1 MNAYANLDAAIGR
14 QAGVA
19 FDHAVLHLDRAAR
32 SVDHAAELDENAIP
46 SALNDAVAMD
56 RDRRVDQVAQQCAEP
71 GQIALLLR
79 TGEARIAR
87 DISREN
93 CHELT
98 LAMLRC
104 HAEGHALIAAGLIAF
119 RHAGFAWTVKT
130 YLQCYRFPDI
140 FPETCARNLPKMRSA
155 QKRSLSAYRRRLK
168 RQGMIRVEVQV
179 RKDDAALLRG
189 IAKALADP
197 TREAETRA
205 LLRERFGVVDAIGLK
220 ALLAAAPLEG
230 IDLTRDRDLDRDVIV

>member
-1 MNAYANLDAAIGR
+1 
-14 QAGVA
+14 
-19 FDHAVLHLDRAAR
+19 
-32 SVDHAAELDENAIP
+32 
-46 SALNDAVAMD
+46 
-56 RDRRVDQVAQQCAEP
+56 
-71 GQIALLLR
+71 
-79 TGEARIAR
+79 
-87 DISREN
+87 
-93 CHELT
+93 
-98 LAMLRC
+98 
-104 HAEGHALIAAGLIAF
+104 
-119 RHAGFAWTVKT
+119 
-130 YLQCYRFPDI
+130 
-140 FPETCARNLPKMRSA
+140 MRSA

-189 IAKALADP
+189 IAKALTDP